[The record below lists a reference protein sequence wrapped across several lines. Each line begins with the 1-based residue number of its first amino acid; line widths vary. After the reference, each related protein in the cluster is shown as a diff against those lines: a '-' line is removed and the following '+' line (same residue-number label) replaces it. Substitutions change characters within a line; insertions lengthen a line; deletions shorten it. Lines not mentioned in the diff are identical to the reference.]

1 MSGLFPV
8 LAKMAAELLDRELQ
22 VLADSPRAD
31 SEGGGCGKHR
41 GQRHG

>member
-8 LAKMAAELLDRELQ
+8 LAKMAAELLYSELQ

-31 SEGGGCGKHR
+31 SEGGADTA
-41 GQRHG
+41 Q

>member
-31 SEGGGCGKHR
+31 SEGGGNLLLLHALNP
-41 GQRHG
+41 

>member
-31 SEGGGCGKHR
+31 SEGGAGTA
-41 GQRHG
+41 Q